1 MKRFNWRKSFS
12 AIDAFAVVDT
22 HRGRRHV
29 ATCLTEESAE
39 ELATKL
45 DGLRPEWR
53 AVTSKTGLVTIIAQ
67 ANTPGGQIASAA
79 WSLDRH
85 EGPDYHRDYIGL
97 AITLV
102 EDRLYA
108 VVATEHARR
117 R

>member
-22 HRGRRHV
+22 HRARWHV
-29 ATCLTEESAE
+29 ATRMTEESAE

-53 AVTSKTGLVTIIAQ
+53 AVTSKTGLVTIMAQ
-67 ANTPGGQIASAA
+67 AKTPDGKIASSA
-79 WSLDRH
+79 WALGRSEPIYR
-85 EGPDYHRDYIGL
+85 RDYLGVV
-97 AITLV
+97 ITLV

-108 VVATEHARR
+108 LVASEHARR
-117 R
+117 Q